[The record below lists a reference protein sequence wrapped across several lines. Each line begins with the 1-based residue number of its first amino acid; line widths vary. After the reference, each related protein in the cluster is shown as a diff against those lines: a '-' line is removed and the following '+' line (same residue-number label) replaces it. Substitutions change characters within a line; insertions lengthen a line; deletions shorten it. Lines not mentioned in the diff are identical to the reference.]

1 MSAYLF
7 TLDAPATYSLPEFRD
22 FPPFNADWLSVVRG
36 VATVPAG
43 YSWDGATLAPTQGKK
58 MADGH
63 PQLYFPSNFHDAFYQ
78 QLEALAAV
86 WQVPIPWLR
95 AQIDWIFLRMMRAV
109 GFDLAVLYYVAVRLF
124 GGLYHDWHRFFGLT
138 AHGRKRKMSP

>member
-7 TLDAPATYSLPEFRD
+7 TLDAPAVYAVPEFRD

-43 YSWDGATLAPTQGKK
+43 YSWDGATFAPTQGKT

-78 QLEALAAV
+78 YLEAIAAV
-86 WQVPIPWLR
+86 WQVPVAWLR
-95 AQIDWIFLRMMRAV
+95 AMIDRIFLRMMRAV
-109 GFDLAVLYYVAVRLF
+109 GFGLAVVYFVAVRLF
-124 GGLYHDWHRFFGLT
+124 GGWYHDWNRIF
-138 AHGRKRKMSP
+138 A